1 MGAIAGTL
9 RSLPSHRPAGSI
21 AAPGSTG
28 TSATAARGSTAE
40 PGGSA
45 MAEPAGHGS
54 IVAMAW
60 RVLVPLKQPT
70 IGKRRLLGATRDAA
84 DHAQLVHAM
93 QLDTLDAVL
102 ALATHP
108 LLAGLSVVAGPLDAR
123 LPVGIELL
131 PDAGGGLNPALAA
144 AAAELARRYPD
155 AGVAA
160 LVGDLPALRPA
171 DLLAAL
177 SAATGHR
184 RSFVRDLAGT
194 GTTLLAVAAG
204 QALDP
209 RFGPDSASR
218 HAESGAVE
226 LTAATSLRAD
236 VDSAEDLRFCLQ
248 LGTGLLTAQML
259 PDLV

>member
-1 MGAIAGTL
+1 M
-9 RSLPSHRPAGSI
+9 
-21 AAPGSTG
+21 AALS
-28 TSATAARGSTAE
+28 
-40 PGGSA
+40 
-45 MAEPAGHGS
+45 
-54 IVAMAW
+54 AMAW
-60 RVLVPLKQPT
+60 RVLVPLKRPAT
-70 IGKRRLLGATRDAA
+70 GKRRLLGATRDTA

-93 QLDTLDAVL
+93 QLDTLDAIL
-102 ALATHP
+102 AVTTHP
-108 LLAGLSVVAGPLDAR
+108 LIAGLSVVAGPLGFR
-123 LPVGIELL
+123 LPAAIELL
-131 PDAGGGLNPALAA
+131 PDAGGGLNPALATA
-144 AAAELARRYPD
+144 AVELARRYPD

-177 SAATGHR
+177 EAASGYP

-194 GTTLLAVAAG
+194 GTTLLAAAAG
-204 QALDP
+204 APLKP
-209 RFGPDSASR
+209 LFGDNSACR

-236 VDSAEDLRFCLQ
+236 VDSVEDLRFCLQ